1 LLKKIKI
8 QQVFFQEIIQNINQM
23 NSIAMLNKLALMLVF
38 FSLSV
43 SNFAQNTITGVVK
56 GNDGES
62 VIGVNILEKGSLN
75 GTVTDIDG
83 NYSINVGDDA
93 TLIFS
98 FIGYSIIEETVNGR
112 STIDVTLSDDVQV
125 LEEVFISA
133 TSKPIR
139 RIEGTT
145 AIELISA
152 KEIERMNPTG
162 IADLVRYV
170 PGIFVQN
177 KSGRTRNFIFFRGFP
192 DGGTNGLVYSSLMID
207 GIKTFGSSEMAPDAG
222 FRNDLN
228 VGSVEVIKGSAGTL
242 YGRGAAS
249 GAINVISKTGAA
261 TTNGKVKLTAGNNN
275 WFQLDA
281 NINGALSKDKT
292 WRYNL
297 GGFWLTD
304 DGYRNAPFGDK
315 GGQIRFNIDKLF
327 DDNKGSFRITGGLI
341 DFEVNNYLDI
351 PYEINDL
358 TKPAGDWENTDVVLQ
373 DGNPFEGKSWPFTY
387 GTEVASNE
395 YDEWYPKGNFSKG
408 FNLGAAIDYDL
419 GNGIKLSNKL
429 RYQDLNNGVTF
440 DFPINNVGGSGNS
453 SVATF
458 GDTQTRVV
466 VGGGRTG
473 GGNATTDLIDELRLT
488 KLIEGTNSTH
498 TLSIGA
504 YMSLFE
510 IKTSADAAIFS
521 VNTTSPEQARTTV
534 FGIPSGTDNEFFAI
548 SFRNSEAKE
557 NTFSVFAGD
566 EMKFGD
572 QFSLVVGARYDA
584 IKLDLINNPGI
595 SATEINRSIDH
606 SGLSAS
612 IGFNYLMTPLTA
624 IYGNIARTYRAPD
637 YGNYI
642 PFAKRDDG
650 TFTKPKITENENITS
665 FEFGYRKSTKDWSF
679 DGGIFWTDIVNR
691 RVAAFINAVATQ
703 VPAGDNHIRGAEM
716 SFIYTP
722 QSVKGLFIRTSITAQ
737 TTNLTDFSQTISYI
751 NPANDTLSIS
761 ETIDFDGNELP
772 DVPPFMWNLSVGYSN
787 DNFGFNV
794 NNNYISERWADPYN
808 TLKYPSRSLVTA
820 NLYVNV
826 SKGLRVTLAATNLLN
841 NSKISSAVSVR
852 NAANPTLFVAD
863 KFGNTGNYRH
873 TFGIPLLPRRLFAS
887 VQYSF

>member
-1 LLKKIKI
+1 MLIFLSL
-8 QQVFFQEIIQNINQM
+8 
-23 NSIAMLNKLALMLVF
+23 SIA
-38 FSLSV
+38 
-43 SNFAQNTITGVVK
+43 NFAQNTISGVVK
-56 GNDGES
+56 GSDGES
-62 VIGVNILEKGSLN
+62 IIGVNILEKGSDN
-75 GTVTDIDG
+75 GTVTDING
-83 NYSINVGDDA
+83 NYSISVGDDA
-93 TLIFS
+93 TLVYS
-98 FIGYSIIEETVNGR
+98 YIGYTTIEENVNNR
-112 STIDVTLSDDVQV
+112 SAIDITLNNDDQV
-125 LEEVFISA
+125 LQEVFISA

-139 RIEGTT
+139 RIEATT

-192 DGGTNGLVYSSLMID
+192 DGASNGMVYSSLMID

-228 VGSVEVIKGSAGTL
+228 VASVEVVKGSAATL

-249 GAINVISKTGAA
+249 GAINVISKTGAS
-261 TTNGKVKLTAGNNN
+261 TNTGTVKLTAGNNS

-281 NINGALSKDKT
+281 NVNGPLSKDKT

-304 DGYRNAPFGDK
+304 DGYRDAPFGDK

-327 DDNKGSFRITGGLI
+327 DDSKGSFRVTGGYI
-341 DFEVNNYLDI
+341 NFDVNNYLDI

-358 TKPAGDWENTDVVLQ
+358 TKPAGDWQNTDVVLQ

-387 GTEVASNE
+387 GTEVADNR

-408 FNLGAAIDYDL
+408 FNIGTALDYDL
-419 GNGIKLSNKL
+419 GNGLKLSNKL
-429 RYQDLNNGVTF
+429 RYQDMNNGVTF
-440 DFPINNVGGSGNS
+440 DFPINNVGGAGNN

-458 GDTQTRVV
+458 GDTQTRVIV
-466 VGGGRTG
+466 AGGRSG

-488 KLIEGTNSTH
+488 KSIEGSNSSH
-498 TLSIGA
+498 TISIGA

-510 IKTSADAAIFS
+510 IRTSADAAIFS

-534 FGIPSGTDNEFFAI
+534 SGIPSGVDNEFFAI

-572 QFSLVVGARYDA
+572 KFSLAVGARYDA
-584 IKLDLINNPGI
+584 IKLDLTNNPGI
-595 SATEINRSIDH
+595 SGSEISRSIDH
-606 SGLSAS
+606 SGVSAS
-612 IGFNYLMTPLTA
+612 IGFNYLVTPLTA
-624 IYGNIARTYRAPD
+624 IYGNIAKTYRAPD

-642 PFAKRDDG
+642 PFASRDDG

-665 FEFGYRKSTKDWSF
+665 FELGFRKSTDDWSF
-679 DGGIFWTDIVNR
+679 DGGIFWTDIANR
-691 RVAAFINAVATQ
+691 RVATFIDGVATQ
-703 VPAGDNHIRGAEM
+703 VPAGDNHIRGAEL

-722 QSVKGLFIRTSITAQ
+722 QSVKGLFVRTSITAQ
-737 TTNLTDFSQTISYI
+737 TTNLTNFSQTISYK
-751 NPANDTLSIS
+751 NPANDTLNIT
-761 ETIDFDGNELP
+761 ETIDFEGNELP
-772 DVPPFMWNLSVGYSN
+772 DVPPLMWNLAIGYSSGK
-787 DNFGFNV
+787 FGFNF
-794 NNNYISERWADPYN
+794 NNNLISARWADPYN
-808 TLKYPSRSLVTA
+808 TVKYPARSLVNA
-820 NLYVNV
+820 NVYVNV
-826 SKGLRVTLAATNLLN
+826 IEGLRISLAATNLLN
-841 NSKISSAVSVR
+841 NNKISSAVSVR
-852 NAANPTLFVAD
+852 NAANPTLYVAE
-863 KFGNTGNYRH
+863 KFGNTGDYRH
-873 TFGIPLLPRRLFAS
+873 TFGIPLLPRRMFAS
-887 VQYSF
+887 LQYEF